1 MQIVKTFISDQN
13 IFYHTNIN
21 IDTFQTIVGAH
32 LQFYVGGQLA
42 QLQEFDK
49 NAMLTLGPE
58 NA

>member
-13 IFYHTNIN
+13 IFYQTNIN
-21 IDTFQTIVGAH
+21 IDTFQTIMGAH
-32 LQFYVGGQLA
+32 FQFYVGGQLA
-42 QLQEFDK
+42 HLQDFDK